1 MCWVRW
7 QAACGS
13 HHTQHPAVKVRF
25 AGVALFG
32 ALMETTT
39 VWLAGGRSITRDQLI
54 DRQTELG
61 IAMLHNTYSPT
72 ATGQASHSFRF

>member
-13 HHTQHPAVKVRF
+13 HHTPHPADQVRF

-32 ALMETTT
+32 TLMETTT
-39 VWLAGGRSITRDQLI
+39 AWLAGGRSITHDQLI

-61 IAMLHNTYSPT
+61 IAMLHNTCSPT
-72 ATGQASHSFRF
+72 ATGQASHSSRF